1 MNELF
6 TSGHAIDVVIG
17 VFALEAL
24 VVRGVLQR
32 RRALPW
38 PTLMAGLGLV
48 LAWRMAHAGA
58 DWVWI
63 ALPLML
69 AGTAHGLDVWH
80 RWTSE

>member
-6 TSGHAIDVVIG
+6 SSGQVIDLVIA

-24 VVRGVLQR
+24 VVRGVMQR

-58 DWVWI
+58 GWVWV
-63 ALPLML
+63 ALPLCAAAM
-69 AGTAHGLDVWH
+69 AHGLDMWR
-80 RWTSE
+80 RWSEP